1 MSAAGRPTASPR
13 AHPVSC
19 SATGFKETTVAWRST
34 TTKAWGNCSNACCER
49 VRSLAMS
56 PQYRSAYPALQSLQ
70 ALFDA
75 VRHRTQHPLV
85 EADVAHRFAAEAGFE
100 AVEAE
105 PGMVGGRLFR
115 HAPPVITIAAQRAEI
130 EHGAPVKQIVRHQL
144 TLHIGRAAE
153 EVVSGLAEAKDH
165 DAGQH
170 VAVMPGQVEA
180 DSIGGAEEVESGLVE
195 GAAGEVDTLTF
206 RGLAGEACEG
216 ADILR
221 ADHLDSLAFRQV
233 EVVPGFLFE

>member
-1 MSAAGRPTASPR
+1 MSAAGRPPAPPR

-19 SATGFKETTVAWRST
+19 SAPGFKETTVAWRST

-56 PQYRSAYPALQSLQ
+56 PQYRSAYPGLQSLQ

-85 EADVAHRFAAEAGFE
+85 KTDVAHRFPAEAGFE

-130 EHGAPVKQIVRHQL
+130 EHGAPVKQVVRHQVA
-144 TLHIGRAAE
+144 LHIGRAAD
-153 EVVSGLAEAKDH
+153 EVVGGLAEATDH

-170 VAVMPGQVEA
+170 VAVVPGQVET
-180 DSIGGAEEVESGLVE
+180 DSVGGAEEIDGRLVE
-195 GAAGEVDTLTF
+195 GVAGGGDTVTFHGLT
-206 RGLAGEACEG
+206 G
-216 ADILR
+216 
-221 ADHLDSLAFRQV
+221 
-233 EVVPGFLFE
+233 